1 MKNIIV
7 FLFFFGLA
15 GDLFSQ
21 KEINDYLKTAAE
33 NNVSLKMAFSDYRA
47 ALEMLPQA
55 KALPDPN
62 IMFQYFT
69 TPEWQEMGIKRFNLS
84 ASQVFPWFGQLKAKE
99 QVAGEMAKA
108 KYESFVDEKNKLF
121 KEVKDIYFKLYV
133 QQKSVQITTENLK
146 LLQSM
151 RELARISFESGK
163 GSFVNVLRSDMQIA
177 EMENKLEYIKDSK
190 WPLQTEFEKSLNTK
204 ITTAFVFP
212 DTLWKDTL
220 TDIKTTM
227 IDSITAHNPVL
238 KKMDYEIASWEKQVE
253 ASKKMGYPSFS
264 LGFTYTNMAK
274 RPETM
279 GRINDNGK
287 DMFMFPEIGIML
299 PIYRKKYNAM
309 LNEAKYRGE
318 SATYEKL
325 NMTNELNS
333 ELEMAFR
340 DYLDAQR
347 RMILYTRLFKL
358 AKNTR
363 ELLLSTFTTS
373 GTEFEEVLRMQEQEL
388 MYALELEDARA
399 MLNSSVAMINYLTG
413 KQ

>member
-347 RMILYTRLFKL
+347 RIILYTRLFKL

>member
-1 MKNIIV
+1 
-7 FLFFFGLA
+7 
-15 GDLFSQ
+15 
-21 KEINDYLKTAAE
+21 
-33 NNVSLKMAFSDYRA
+33 
-47 ALEMLPQA
+47 
-55 KALPDPN
+55 
-62 IMFQYFT
+62 
-69 TPEWQEMGIKRFNLS
+69 
-84 ASQVFPWFGQLKAKE
+84 
-99 QVAGEMAKA
+99 
-108 KYESFVDEKNKLF
+108 
-121 KEVKDIYFKLYV
+121 
-133 QQKSVQITTENLK
+133 
-146 LLQSM
+146 M

-287 DMFMFPEIGIML
+287 DMFMFPEIGIM
-299 PIYRKKYNAM
+299 IC
-309 LNEAKYRGE
+309 G
-318 SATYEKL
+318 
-325 NMTNELNS
+325 
-333 ELEMAFR
+333 
-340 DYLDAQR
+340 
-347 RMILYTRLFKL
+347 
-358 AKNTR
+358 
-363 ELLLSTFTTS
+363 
-373 GTEFEEVLRMQEQEL
+373 
-388 MYALELEDARA
+388 
-399 MLNSSVAMINYLTG
+399 
-413 KQ
+413 